1 MAKTSIVE
9 RERRRRK
16 LVASYANKRAEL
28 KAIIKNP
35 ESSLEQRMAAQ
46 ERLQKLPR
54 NASPVR
60 LRNRCALS
68 GRPRG
73 FYRKFGLGRNML
85 RKAAMRGDVPGLK
98 KSSW

>member
-1 MAKTSIVE
+1 MVE
-9 RERRRRK
+9 REIRREK
-16 LVASYANKRAEL
+16 LVAKYAEKRAEL

-35 ESSLEQRMAAQ
+35 ESSREERMQAQ

-60 LRNRCALS
+60 QRNRCALS

-73 FYRKFGLGRNML
+73 YYRKFGLARNML